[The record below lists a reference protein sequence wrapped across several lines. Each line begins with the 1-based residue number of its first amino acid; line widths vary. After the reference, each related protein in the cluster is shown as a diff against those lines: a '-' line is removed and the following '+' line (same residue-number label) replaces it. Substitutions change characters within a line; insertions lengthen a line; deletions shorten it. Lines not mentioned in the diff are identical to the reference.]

1 MGCLRS
7 RTERQKWKDL
17 MPAEKMRVVELCG
30 IRRVKLDLALKA
42 KKEKETLIASGAG
55 IPQGELTTKVKVKVK
70 VVKSELASKESEDQE
85 GSLDLF

>member
-1 MGCLRS
+1 
-7 RTERQKWKDL
+7 

-55 IPQGELTTKVKVKVK
+55 IPQGELTTKVKV
-70 VVKSELASKESEDQE
+70 VKSELASKESEDQE